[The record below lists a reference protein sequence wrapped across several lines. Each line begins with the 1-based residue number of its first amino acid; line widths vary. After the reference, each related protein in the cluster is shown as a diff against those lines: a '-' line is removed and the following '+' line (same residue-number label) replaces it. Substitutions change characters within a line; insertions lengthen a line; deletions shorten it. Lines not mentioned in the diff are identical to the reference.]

1 MQDALSPDEE
11 RDLITAIPDNPD
23 AFRLLYR
30 HYFGRIFAYV
40 AYRVGRQ
47 QDAEDV
53 TADVFM
59 RVVSKIHQFD
69 YRGEG
74 SFSAWLFR
82 IAYNATQEFHRQNHH
97 KYGLALEDIP
107 EIRSKGLAPDEAI
120 IRKEQFAR
128 LHKMIET
135 LSPRRQEVI
144 TLRFF
149 GELRNQEIAEI
160 LGLDERTVAS
170 HLCRGIEDLQ
180 NKYQQEEIAHD

>member
-1 MQDALSPDEE
+1 MQNALSPDEE
-11 RDLITAIPDNPD
+11 RDLIAEIATNPD
-23 AFRLLYR
+23 AFRSLYR
-30 HYFGRIFAYV
+30 HYFGRVFAYI

-53 TADVFM
+53 TADVFT
-59 RVVSKIHQFD
+59 RVVSNLHQFE

-74 SFSAWLFR
+74 SFSAWIFR
-82 IAYNATQEFHRQNHH
+82 IAYNTTQEFHRQNQARIF
-97 KYGLALEDIP
+97 LTLEEIPDI
-107 EIRSKGLAPDEAI
+107 KGERLSHDEAL

-128 LHKMIET
+128 LHQMIGT

-160 LGLDERTVAS
+160 LALDERTVAS
-170 HLCRGIEDLQ
+170 HLCRGLADLQ
-180 NKYQQEEIAHD
+180 RKYQHEDIST